1 MEKHLKVTATSA
13 TVIVLAV
20 VAVAIVG
27 GHFSAMNREWYDRL
41 VKPPWQPPNWAFPIA
56 WNTIFIL
63 AIISII
69 LIWNTHPR
77 TALTYWTIAAFILNG
92 ILNVAWSALFFGSKL
107 IYPAIF
113 DAGLICLSVVVITI
127 LAWPISRVAGLL
139 LLPYAGWTA
148 FATYL
153 TAVIYRLNP

>member
-1 MEKHLKVTATSA
+1 MAGQLRISWISVL
-13 TVIVLAV
+13 VIVA
-20 VAVAIVG
+20 AVACVALLG
-27 GHFSAMNREWYDRL
+27 GYFTSMNREWYDQLARPL
-41 VKPPWQPPNWAFPIA
+41 WQPPNWAFPIA

-77 TALTYWTIAAFILNG
+77 TTLAYWTIAAFILNG
-92 ILNVAWSALFFGSKL
+92 ILNVAWSALFFGNRL

-113 DAGLICLSVVVITI
+113 DAGLICLSVVVIMI
-127 LAWPISRVAGLL
+127 LAWPISRIASLL

-153 TAVIYRLNP
+153 TYVIYRLNP